1 MGHVIVDTLLHEVLY
16 EMNIIDIVWRD
27 VINVNLT
34 LRLPLYLL
42 QFRVN
47 SITLVV
53 LLKTHQDHNLLAV
66 RIDPEQEAPRLWV
79 HQRGV
84 VENEQSDEMV
94 TTLWGFS
101 SLFFVLLRLF
111 G

>member
-1 MGHVIVDTLLHEVLY
+1 MY
-16 EMNIIDIVWRD
+16 IIDIVRRD
-27 VINVNLT
+27 VIYVDLT

-47 SITLVV
+47 SVALVV

-66 RIDPEQEAPRLWV
+66 SIDSEQEAPRLWV

-84 VENEQSDEMV
+84 VKNEQCDNMV

-101 SLFFVLLRLF
+101 SLLFVLLGLF

>member
-1 MGHVIVDTLLHEVLY
+1 MGHVVVDALLHEVLN
-16 EMNIIDIVWRD
+16 EMDIIDIVWRD

-47 SITLVV
+47 GIALVV
-53 LLKTHQDHNLLAV
+53 LLKTHQDHHFLAV
-66 RIDPEQEAPRLWV
+66 RIDPEQQAPRLWV

-84 VENEQSDEMV
+84 VKNEQSYDMV
-94 TTLWGFS
+94 TTLRGFS
-101 SLFFVLLRLF
+101 LLLFVLL
-111 G
+111 